1 MNGDPTPL
9 PEETQ
14 MERHQRL
21 ANEEYEGIGKLYY
34 ARFGRLRPG
43 KDDPLH
49 DSMSD
54 ENVRQFSDWIRHE
67 ALTDAIFLIAELE
80 RQLAAAKEEIA
91 DAQEEADRATYEDE
105 HSYELDDMNIPKAG
119 RDL

>member
-1 MNGDPTPL
+1 MTEVAPL

-14 MERHQRL
+14 AERHQRL
-21 ANEEYEGIGKLYY
+21 RNEEFEGIGKLYY
-34 ARFGRLRPG
+34 ARFKRLRPG
-43 KDDPLH
+43 KDDRLH

-67 ALTDAIFLIAELE
+67 ALTDAIFRIITLEQQLEAAEYELGV
-80 RQLAAAKEEIA
+80 AS
-91 DAQEEADRATYEDE
+91 EDE
-105 HSYELDDMNIPKAG
+105 FDSYADQDANIPKAG